1 MIIPIK
7 YFEDNAPINI
17 NIDGYFTGYKG
28 QKQFLISHI
37 HNVKSIITITE
48 LEKSYTKDPNSQLEL
63 IQDVTVYFNLI
74 YKNKQSAATTNNTIK
89 SKYSWLTTLLLC
101 WFLGILGA
109 HRFYV
114 GRSVSGIVQLL
125 TLGGLGI
132 WTLIDFF
139 IILSGK
145 FEDEDGEYIAKE

>member
-1 MIIPIK
+1 MIIPIN
-7 YFEDNAPINI
+7 YFDPNNGQMTTLVQRVQDVFVSGVDN
-17 NIDGYFTGYKG
+17 
-28 QKQFLISHI
+28 
-37 HNVKSIITITE
+37 ITITE
-48 LEKSYTKDPNSQLEL
+48 LEKSYTKDLNSQLEL

-74 YKNKQSAATTNNTIK
+74 YKNKQSAATTKNTIK
-89 SKYSWLTTLLLC
+89 GKYSWLITLLLC
-101 WFLGILGA
+101 WFLGVWGA

-114 GRSVSGIVQLL
+114 GRSVSGVAQLL

-139 IILSGK
+139 IILCGK